1 VTRRLTKF
9 FLALNAF
16 GILLPAL
23 GDETSRRPVE
33 VVQTERVRFAP
44 GDVIH
49 VPHSFGSSRT

>member
-1 VTRRLTKF
+1 MTRGLTTL
-9 FLALNAF
+9 FLTLNAL
-16 GILLPAL
+16 GVLLPAL